1 VRALRAQPGDEDGG
15 EDDDSSQEDSAE
27 EEEEVVQDATR
38 CYMEDSTNFRS
49 DSTNS
54 ESWAGLV
61 DAIASLDEVETD
73 FASVAAFRD
82 HRWYRLVREVF
93 DAKIAASLQAA
104 RERSAAAPGATATL
118 NG

>member
-1 VRALRAQPGDEDGG
+1 MLCSLTGG
-15 EDDDSSQEDSAE
+15 PSMYAWRLS
-27 EEEEVVQDATR
+27 DA
-38 CYMEDSTNFRS
+38 NFRS

-61 DAIASLDEVETD
+61 DAIAGMFDEVETD
-73 FASVAAFRD
+73 FASVAAFPD

>member
-1 VRALRAQPGDEDGG
+1 
-15 EDDDSSQEDSAE
+15 
-27 EEEEVVQDATR
+27 VQDAAR
-38 CYMEDSTNFRS
+38 AYMEDSTNFRS

-61 DAIASLDEVETD
+61 DAIAGMFDEVETD
-73 FASVAAFRD
+73 FASVAAFAD

-104 RERSAAAPGATATL
+104 RERSAAAQGATATL